1 MTIDINKRSGG
12 STELPVAECIDG
24 HMGTWRVRTDF
35 QPVLDE
41 QEKQT
46 GVSFVEK
53 EYPYKPSMQEVKDFI
68 YGVINMQTDEKILAG
83 FVWNNKP
90 VWLSEENQKNFSE
103 AQRVAQMTDG
113 ASLPVKFKLGEDENG
128 IPIYHTFTTLKAI
141 TQFYTS
147 AVAYIN
153 QCLNDGWEE
162 KDAFDFAPYEMILN
176 PATNN
181 E

>member
-1 MTIDINKRSGG
+1 MTIDMTRHHGG
-12 STELPVAECIDG
+12 EGTPVAECIDR
-24 HMGTWRVRTDF
+24 HFGTWRVRTDF
-35 QPVLDE
+35 QPDTDE
-41 QEKQT
+41 EN
-46 GVSFVEK
+46 GVTFIEA
-53 EYPYKPSMQEVKDFI
+53 EFPYKPSMAEVKSFVH
-68 YGVINMQTDEKILAG
+68 GVINAKTDEKILSG

-103 AQRVAQMTDG
+103 AQRIAQMTEG

-128 IPIYHTFTTLKAI
+128 EPVYHTFTTLKAI

-162 KDAFDFAPYEMILN
+162 KDAFDFTPYEMILN
-176 PATNN
+176 LVT

>member
-68 YGVINMQTDEKILAG
+68 YGVINMQTDEKILTG

-103 AQRVAQMTDG
+103 AQRVAQMTEG
-113 ASLPVKFKLGEDENG
+113 ASLPVKFKHTEGYHTVLYFCGGIYQPVPECRLGGEGCFRLHTLRGNIEPSNG
-128 IPIYHTFTTLKAI
+128 IRL
-141 TQFYTS
+141 
-147 AVAYIN
+147 
-153 QCLNDGWEE
+153 
-162 KDAFDFAPYEMILN
+162 
-176 PATNN
+176 
-181 E
+181 